1 MGLTQK
7 MNRNRLDRNGDRP
20 PEVTYGLENLFDEFY
35 GKDEYDDDEEIEHYE
50 GYEVSSEKKDSG
62 KGQANE

>member
-7 MNRNRLDRNGDRP
+7 MNRNRLDRNGDRL

-35 GKDEYDDDEEIEHYE
+35 GKDEYAH
-50 GYEVSSEKKDSG
+50 
-62 KGQANE
+62 

>member
-20 PEVTYGLENLFDEFY
+20 PEVTYGLEKSF
-35 GKDEYDDDEEIEHYE
+35 
-50 GYEVSSEKKDSG
+50 
-62 KGQANE
+62 

>member
-20 PEVTYGLENLFDEFY
+20 PEVTYVLENLFDEYY
-35 GKDEYDDDEEIEHYE
+35 GKDTDDEETEHYE
-50 GYEVSSEKKDSG
+50 GYEAGSEKKDSG
-62 KGQANE
+62 KGQAQ

>member
-35 GKDEYDDDEEIEHYE
+35 GKDEYDDDEETEHYE
-50 GYEVSSEKKDSG
+50 GYEAGSEKKDSG
-62 KGQANE
+62 KGQAQ

>member
-20 PEVTYGLENLFDEFY
+20 PEVTYGLENLFDEYY
-35 GKDEYDDDEEIEHYE
+35 GKDEDDDEEEEHFE
-50 GYEVSSEKKDSG
+50 GYEKQFVKKTDGGSSDE
-62 KGQANE
+62 